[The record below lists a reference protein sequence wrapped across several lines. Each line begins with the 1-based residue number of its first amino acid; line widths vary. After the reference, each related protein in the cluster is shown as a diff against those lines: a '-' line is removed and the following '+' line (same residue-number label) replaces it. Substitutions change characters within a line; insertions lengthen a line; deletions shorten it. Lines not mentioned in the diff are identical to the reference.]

1 MPAYVPGMHTSSAL
15 PAFVFVAMAIA
26 GCGEQP
32 APPTSS
38 APESS
43 PSLLTT
49 EELTALFLK
58 DAQVWKFTAQPG
70 IAAKSVSVRIIDDGK
85 PRTSTTSYLGESER
99 ITSVIVVAQQ
109 IDKQH
114 VLKCYVKH
122 IGGSSLSTSRAWFS
136 KPLQVWSSTTHKEPA
151 PLQAGTVTLLSG
163 SSDSPE
169 AGKTYSSETSPC
181 RLELVIE

>member
-1 MPAYVPGMHTSSAL
+1 MPSYVPGMHTSPVL
-15 PAFVFVAMAIA
+15 PAFVFVAMAFA

-32 APPTSS
+32 APPTSG
-38 APESS
+38 APEPP

-58 DAQVWKFTAQPG
+58 DAQVWKFTSQAG
-70 IAAKSVSVRIIDDGK
+70 ITAKTVRLQIVDDGK
-85 PRTSTTSYLGESER
+85 QATSTTSHLGENGKL
-99 ITSVIVVAQQ
+99 TSVIVVAQQ
-109 IDKQH
+109 VDKQR

-122 IGGSSLSTSRAWFS
+122 TGGSSLSTSGAWFS
-136 KPLQVWSSTTHKEPA
+136 KPLKVWGSTTHKEPA
-151 PLQAGTVTLLSG
+151 PLQPGTVTLLSG

-169 AGKTYSSETSPC
+169 TGKTYSSGTDPF